1 MAVTRLASN
10 PGYRRRVLL
19 YLSLMF
25 GVWCLLVF
33 PVLAELRIHEGKE
46 LYALLWFL
54 GYAFLSIT
62 TSYAFTTYA
71 GYLFVKAPPA
81 LPELHF
87 TPDKTVAIICP
98 VRNEEVG
105 LYERLKFSLGGNFGK
120 GIDFWLLSDSDEP
133 EEARERE
140 VVEALRR
147 DFPEARIH
155 YRRRAEHKHFKPGN
169 MAEWLFCQGGRNYDY
184 FFVLDAD
191 SLVTPGTVE
200 KLLRKAE
207 HPNNWDIWHFQCR
220 TAILHDFT
228 HFAHLQKIALEIH
241 ERLVFPTIY
250 AICGQWISYGHSN
263 FVNTRGFML
272 AMPPTDEL
280 SHDVW
285 DAAALDR
292 VGYRSVIAT
301 DVTVYEEAPANY
313 FVAHKRDKRW
323 CQGSLSALKL
333 LGDSRVSLIQ
343 RFFVFQG
350 GVQFINNV
358 VFFFWLLLQFWNMVF
373 WGNYAL
379 DFPVNFS
386 LGPFAMNRTLFLVT
400 AFALLTFWLN
410 SFLVAR
416 SLKEVRNFLACLV
429 YSNLTMMAN
438 LVNGCL
444 NVLSIFFSPLRSWVP
459 MEKDPFAKS
468 PVLNLFKKTILPS
481 LVSLFFLILAWASGH
496 TWWIILTSPMLLG
509 GFLSPLILWWSGRE
523 RHFET
528 PTQEKTPEPE
538 KAFAPEE
545 EALVNA

>member
-1 MAVTRLASN
+1 MIRLTSN
-10 PGYRRRVLL
+10 PEYKTRVTL
-19 YLSLMF
+19 YLSVMF
-25 GVWCLLVF
+25 AVWCLLVF
-33 PVLAELRIHEGKE
+33 PVLGELRAHEGKE

-71 GYLFVKAPPA
+71 AYLFVKAPQP
-81 LPELHF
+81 LPELEH
-87 TPDKTVAIICP
+87 TPENKRVAVICP

-105 LYERLKFSLGGNFGK
+105 LYERLKFSLRGNLGK
-120 GIDFWLLSDSDEP
+120 GIDFWLLSDSDEDQEP
-133 EEARERE
+133 REQN
-140 VVEALRR
+140 VVECLRK
-147 DFPEARIH
+147 DFPHAKIC
-155 YRRRAEHKHFKPGN
+155 YRRRSDHKHFKPGN

-191 SLVTPGTVE
+191 SLVTEGTVE

-207 HPNNWDIWHFQCR
+207 HPENWGIWNFQCR

-228 HFAHLQKIALEIH
+228 RFAHLQKIALEIH

-263 FVNTRGFML
+263 FVNTLGFMV

-301 DVTVYEEAPANY
+301 DVTVWEEAPANY

-333 LGDSRVSLIQ
+333 LGDNRVSVIQ

-358 VFFFWLLLQFWNMVF
+358 VFFFWFLLQFWNMVF
-373 WGNYAL
+373 CDYYAL

-386 LGPFAMNRTLFLVT
+386 IGPFAINHVLFWVT
-400 AFALLTFWLN
+400 CFAMVTFWVN

-416 SLKEVRNFLACLV
+416 SLKDVRDFLACLI
-429 YSNLTMMAN
+429 YSNLTMMTN

-444 NVLSIFFSPLRSWVP
+444 NVLSIFFSPLRTWVP
-459 MEKDPFAKS
+459 MEKDPFAKF
-468 PVLNLFKKTILPS
+468 PVVNLLKKTLTTS
-481 LVSLFFLILAWASGH
+481 LLSLLFLILAWISGH
-496 TWWIILTSPMLLG
+496 PWWILLTSPMLVG
-509 GFLSPLILWWSGRE
+509 GVLSPLVLWWSGRE
-523 RHFET
+523 RRLE
-528 PTQEKTPEPE
+528 PEPVE
-538 KAFAPEE
+538 TQGDEERSWVPEE
-545 EALVNA
+545 EALLKA

>member
-1 MAVTRLASN
+1 MIRLTAN
-10 PGYRRRVLL
+10 PGYQKRVLF

-25 GVWCLLVF
+25 GVWCGLVF
-33 PVLAELRIHEGKE
+33 PVLQELRVHEGKE
-46 LYALLWFL
+46 FYALLWFL

-71 GYLFVKAPPA
+71 GYLFVKPPQA
-81 LPELHF
+81 LPELPS
-87 TPDKTVAIICP
+87 TPNKSVAIICP

-105 LYERLKFSLGGNFGK
+105 LYERLKFSLDGNLGRE
-120 GIDFWLLSDSDEP
+120 IDFWLLSDSDEL
-133 EEARERE
+133 EEERERG
-140 VVEALRR
+140 VVESLRR
-147 DFPEARIH
+147 DFPEMKIH
-155 YRRRAEHKHFKPGN
+155 YRRRQEHKHFKPGN

-207 HPNNWDIWHFQCR
+207 HPANWDIWHFQCR

-228 HFAHLQKIALEIH
+228 HYAHFQKIALEIH

-292 VGYRSVIAT
+292 VGYRSVITT
-301 DVTVYEEAPANY
+301 DITVYEEAPANY

-333 LGDSRVSLIQ
+333 LADSRVSVIQ

-373 WGNYAL
+373 LGNYAL

-386 LGPFAMNRTLFLVT
+386 FGPFAMNRTLFLVT
-400 AFALLTFWLN
+400 VFALTTFWLN

-416 SLKEVRNFLACLV
+416 SRKDAREFFACLV
-429 YSNLTMMAN
+429 YSNLTMMAS

-444 NVLSIFFSPLRSWVP
+444 NVLSILFSPLRSWVP
-459 MEKDPFAKS
+459 MEKDPFARS
-468 PVLNLFKKTILPS
+468 PLMKLLKNTILPS
-481 LVSLFFLILAWASGH
+481 LVSLCFLILAWASGH
-496 TWWIILTSPMLLG
+496 TWWILLASPMLLG
-509 GFLSPLILWWSGRE
+509 GLMSPLILWWSGME
-523 RHFET
+523 RT
-528 PTQEKTPEPE
+528 IEPE
-538 KAFAPEE
+538 LGIASAKEE
-545 EALVNA
+545 KIPLWGEKILVEV